1 MSEQEMKRQRAIDLL
16 CAQVDP
22 KVITTQIKVSM
33 TTVYNIRKAMEG
45 MDPISRKPG
54 SGGHNKKRSGEF
66 LNLLQENIKKDPTKS
81 MRKMAAERNVLSSP
95 SWDLKSFVRTPR
107 DLLAATMKARR
118 LERAKKVLNFFKHNG
133 DTVKIYSDK
142 KIFTVDAVLNRRNDR
157 FLAETRAQVMVL
169 GIVASDGNKMPP
181 HFFRPNEKV
190 NSDVYYKVLRY
201 KVLPLLKSTFPMNN
215 YVFTQDGAPAHTFK
229 KAQEFCKGNMASF
242 WSAHFWPSSSPD
254 VNPLD
259 FAVWGFLEGKTN
271 KTSHTS
277 VEALKAT
284 ITKEWDN
291 MSEDFIKTS
300 CASVRPRIEAI
311 IRNNGGHIE

>member
-22 KVITTQIKVSM
+22 KVITTQIKVPLA
-33 TTVYNIRKAMEG
+33 TVYNIRKAMEG

-54 SGGHNKKRSGEF
+54 TGDTTKNE
-66 LNLLQENIKKDPTKS
+66 ENIKKDPTKS
-81 MRKMAAERNVLSSP
+81 MRKMAAERNVALITVTRALRQDTKASVGGHYEGQ
-95 SWDLKSFVRTPR
+95 KVR
-107 DLLAATMKARR
+107 
-118 LERAKKVLNFFKHNG
+118 ESQKVLNFFKHNG

-142 KIFTVDAVLNRRNDR
+142 KIFTVDANKRSGEGYYR
-157 FLAETRAQVMVL
+157 TKHPAQVMVL

-190 NSDVYYKVLRY
+190 NSDVYYKVL
-201 KVLPLLKSTFPMNN
+201 STFPMNN

-229 KAQEFCKGNMASF
+229 KVQEFCKGNMASF
-242 WSAHFWPSSSPD
+242 WPADFWPSSSPD

>member
-22 KVITTQIKVSM
+22 KVITTQIKVSLA
-33 TTVYNIRKAMEG
+33 TVYNIRKAMEG

-54 SGGHNKKRSGEF
+54 TGGHNKKRSGEF

-81 MRKMAAERNVLSSP
+81 MRKMAAERNVALITVTRAVHEVLG
-95 SWDLKSFVRTPR
+95 LKSFVRTPR
-107 DLLAATMKARR
+107 HLLAATM
-118 LERAKKVLNFFKHNG
+118 KHNG

-157 FLAETRAQVMVL
+157 FLAETRGQVEGYYRTKHPAQVMVL

-201 KVLPLLKSTFPMNN
+201 KVLS
-215 YVFTQDGAPAHTFK
+215 
-229 KAQEFCKGNMASF
+229 
-242 WSAHFWPSSSPD
+242 
-254 VNPLD
+254 
-259 FAVWGFLEGKTN
+259 
-271 KTSHTS
+271 
-277 VEALKAT
+277 
-284 ITKEWDN
+284 
-291 MSEDFIKTS
+291 
-300 CASVRPRIEAI
+300 
-311 IRNNGGHIE
+311 

>member
-1 MSEQEMKRQRAIDLL
+1 
-16 CAQVDP
+16 
-22 KVITTQIKVSM
+22 
-33 TTVYNIRKAMEG
+33 
-45 MDPISRKPG
+45 
-54 SGGHNKKRSGEF
+54 
-66 LNLLQENIKKDPTKS
+66 
-81 MRKMAAERNVLSSP
+81 VLG
-95 SWDLKSFVRTPR
+95 LKSFVRTPR
-107 DLLAATMKARR
+107 HLLAATMKARR

-142 KIFTVDAVLNRRNDR
+142 KIFTVDAVEGYYR
-157 FLAETRAQVMVL
+157 TKHPAQVMVL
-169 GIVASDGNKMPP
+169 GIVASNGNKMPP

-190 NSDVYYKVLRY
+190 ISDVYYKVL
-201 KVLPLLKSTFPMNN
+201 STFPMNN

-242 WSAHFWPSSSPD
+242 WPADFWPSSSPD

>member
-1 MSEQEMKRQRAIDLL
+1 MSEQEMKMQRAIDLL

-22 KVITTQIKVSM
+22 KVITTQIKVSLA
-33 TTVYNIRKAMEG
+33 TVYNIRKAMEG
-45 MDPISRKPG
+45 MDPISRNPG
-54 SGGHNKKRSGEF
+54 TGGHNKKRSGE
-66 LNLLQENIKKDPTKS
+66 KDPTKS
-81 MRKMAAERNVLSSP
+81 MRKMAAERNVALITVTRAVHEVLG
-95 SWDLKSFVRTPR
+95 LKSFVRTPR
-107 DLLAATMKARR
+107 HLLAATMKARR

-157 FLAETRAQVMVL
+157 FLAETRGQVEGYYRTKHPVQVMVL
-169 GIVASDGNKMPP
+169 DAP

-190 NSDVYYKVLRY
+190 NSDVYYKVL
-201 KVLPLLKSTFPMNN
+201 STFPMNN
-215 YVFTQDGAPAHTFK
+215 YVFTQDGAPAHSFK
-229 KAQEFCKGNMASF
+229 KVQEFCKGNMASF
-242 WSAHFWPSSSPD
+242 WPADFWPSSSPD

>member
-1 MSEQEMKRQRAIDLL
+1 ED
-16 CAQVDP
+16 
-22 KVITTQIKVSM
+22 
-33 TTVYNIRKAMEG
+33 
-45 MDPISRKPG
+45 
-54 SGGHNKKRSGEF
+54 
-66 LNLLQENIKKDPTKS
+66 IKKDPTKS
-81 MRKMAAERNVLSSP
+81 MRKMAAERNVALITVTRAVHEVLG
-95 SWDLKSFVRTPR
+95 LKSFVRTPR
-107 DLLAATMKARR
+107 HLKVR
-118 LERAKKVLNFFKHNG
+118 ENQKVLNFFKHNG

-142 KIFTVDAVLNRRNDR
+142 KIFTVDAGLNRRNDR
-157 FLAETRAQVMVL
+157 FLAETRGQVEGYYRTKHPAEVMVL

-190 NSDVYYKVLRY
+190 NSDVYYKVL
-201 KVLPLLKSTFPMNN
+201 STFPMNN
-215 YVFTQDGAPAHTFK
+215 YVFTQDGARLTRSRRFRSSARGTWPAD
-229 KAQEFCKGNMASF
+229 
-242 WSAHFWPSSSPD
+242 FWPSSSPD

-259 FAVWGFLEGKTN
+259 FAVWSFLEGKTN

>member
-22 KVITTQIKVSM
+22 KVITTQIKVSLA
-33 TTVYNIRKAMEG
+33 TVYNIRKAMEG
-45 MDPISRKPG
+45 MDLISRKPG
-54 SGGHNKKRSGEF
+54 TGGHNKNE
-66 LNLLQENIKKDPTKS
+66 ENIKKDPTKY
-81 MRKMAAERNVLSSP
+81 MRKMAAERNVALITVTRAVHEVLG
-95 SWDLKSFVRTPR
+95 LKSFVRTPR
-107 DLLAATMKARR
+107 HLLAATMKARR

-157 FLAETRAQVMVL
+157 FLAETRGQVEGYYRTKHPAQVMVL
-169 GIVASDGNKMPP
+169 GIVASDGRSPGS
-181 HFFRPNEKV
+181 HVQKV
-190 NSDVYYKVLRY
+190 
-201 KVLPLLKSTFPMNN
+201 
-215 YVFTQDGAPAHTFK
+215 
-229 KAQEFCKGNMASF
+229 QEFCKGIMASF
-242 WSAHFWPSSSPD
+242 WPADFWPSSSPD

-277 VEALKAT
+277 VEALKVT

-291 MSEDFIKTS
+291 ISEDFIKTS

>member
-22 KVITTQIKVSM
+22 KVITTQIK
-33 TTVYNIRKAMEG
+33 EG
-45 MDPISRKPG
+45 H
-54 SGGHNKKRSGEF
+54 GGHGSD
-66 LNLLQENIKKDPTKS
+66 LQEAWDWGTQQKNEENIKKDPTKS
-81 MRKMAAERNVLSSP
+81 MRKMAAERNVALITVTRALRQDTKASVGGHYEGQ
-95 SWDLKSFVRTPR
+95 KVR
-107 DLLAATMKARR
+107 
-118 LERAKKVLNFFKHNG
+118 ESQKVLNFFKHNG

-142 KIFTVDAVLNRRNDR
+142 KIFTVDAKQEVRWRVLQDQ
-157 FLAETRAQVMVL
+157 TSSPSHGP

-190 NSDVYYKVLRY
+190 NSDHIPNEQLCS
-201 KVLPLLKSTFPMNN
+201 P
-215 YVFTQDGAPAHTFK
+215 QDGAPAHTFK

-242 WSAHFWPSSSPD
+242 WPADFWPSSSPD

-259 FAVWGFLEGKTN
+259 FAVWGFVEGKTN

>member
-22 KVITTQIKVSM
+22 KVVTTQIKVSLA
-33 TTVYNIRKAMEG
+33 TVYNIRKAMEG

-54 SGGHNKKRSGEF
+54 TGGHNKKRSGEF

-81 MRKMAAERNVLSSP
+81 MRKMAAERNVALI
-95 SWDLKSFVRTPR
+95 T

-142 KIFTVDAVLNRRNDR
+142 KIFTVDAVLNRKMIDSWQKQEEVEGYYRTKHP
-157 FLAETRAQVMVL
+157 APVMVL
-169 GIVASDGNKMPP
+169 DAPTLLQT
-181 HFFRPNEKV
+181 NEKV
-190 NSDVYYKVLRY
+190 NSDVYYKVL
-201 KVLPLLKSTFPMNN
+201 STFPMNN

-229 KAQEFCKGNMASF
+229 KAQEFYKGNMASF
-242 WSAHFWPSSSPD
+242 WPADFWPSSSPD

-277 VEALKAT
+277 VEALKAN

>member
-22 KVITTQIKVSM
+22 KVITTQIK
-33 TTVYNIRKAMEG
+33 EGHGG

-54 SGGHNKKRSGEF
+54 TGGHNKNE
-66 LNLLQENIKKDPTKS
+66 ENIKKDPTKS
-81 MRKMAAERNVLSSP
+81 MRKMAAERNVALITVTRALRQ
-95 SWDLKSFVRTPR
+95 DT
-107 DLLAATMKARR
+107 KASVGGHY
-118 LERAKKVLNFFKHNG
+118 EGQKHNG

-157 FLAETRAQVMVL
+157 FLAETRGQVEGYYRTKHPAQVMVL

-190 NSDVYYKVLRY
+190 NSDVYYKVL
-201 KVLPLLKSTFPMNN
+201 STFPMNN

-242 WSAHFWPSSSPD
+242 WPADFWPSSSPD

>member
-22 KVITTQIKVSM
+22 KVITTQIKVSLA
-33 TTVYNIRKAMEG
+33 TVYNIRKAMEG
-45 MDPISRKPG
+45 MDPISRKLG
-54 SGGHNKKRSGEF
+54 TGGHNKKRSGEF

-81 MRKMAAERNVLSSP
+81 MRKMAAERNVALITVTRALRQDTKASVGGHYEGQ
-95 SWDLKSFVRTPR
+95 KVR
-107 DLLAATMKARR
+107 
-118 LERAKKVLNFFKHNG
+118 ESQKVLNFFKHNG

-157 FLAETRAQVMVL
+157 FLAETRGHVEGYYRTKHPAQVMVL

-190 NSDVYYKVLRY
+190 NSDVYYKVL
-201 KVLPLLKSTFPMNN
+201 STFPMNN

-229 KAQEFCKGNMASF
+229 KAQEFCKGNMAS
-242 WSAHFWPSSSPD
+242 FWPSSSPD